1 MTFLRF
7 TSLIF
12 LILGLSACK
21 SDAPSTQTATNTQAP
36 AVLTMAQLEA
46 NYKKDANP
54 SNGNALIISIV
65 EKLKSSSVTGSE
77 RIGLLQKGYDV
88 AKAQGINARASGFLF
103 SILKESNS
111 IPNPSQVFEL
121 GQLMKNG
128 RKEAAAN
135 ILFNSLLDNSPNWEG
150 IDKVKSEITEKFTS
164 SDAYI
169 TSLGEALFE
178 DVDNTGINRT
188 AAMKYV
194 NACEAYGLAYPSN
207 TENTPDNLFKAAE
220 VAKSIR
226 TFPKSLS
233 IYDWILEKYP
243 NYEKAPTSLF
253 LKGFIIENNL
263 KDDEMAKQIYNDF
276 LSKYPKHDL
285 ADDVEFL
292 IENLGKTDQEILE
305 MIESK
310 KKN

>member
-1 MTFLRF
+1 MTIFRYAILSMLII
-7 TSLIF
+7 SLW
-12 LILGLSACK
+12 ACK
-21 SDAPSTQTATNTQAP
+21 SDPKTETPSSALVPATMT
-36 AVLTMAQLEA
+36 LSQLEA
-46 NYKKDANP
+46 NYAKEANP
-54 SNGNALIISIV
+54 TSGNALIVSIV
-65 EKLKSSSVTGSE
+65 DRLKDASLKDTE
-77 RIGLLQKGYDV
+77 RISLLQKGYEV

-111 IPNPSQVFEL
+111 TPNPDQVFEL
-121 GQLMKNG
+121 GQLMKSG
-128 RKEAAAN
+128 KKEAAAN
-135 ILFNSLLDNSPNWEG
+135 ILFNSILENSPSWER
-150 IDKVKSEITEKFTS
+150 ISEVKPQITETFSS

-169 TSLGEALFE
+169 QSLGEALFQN
-178 DVDNTGINRT
+178 VDNTGINRT

-194 NACEAYGLAYPSN
+194 NACEAYGLAYPGN
-207 TENTPDNLFKAAE
+207 TEKTPDYLFKAAE

-233 IYDWILEKYP
+233 IYDWILDKYP
-243 NYEKAPTSLF
+243 NYEKTPTSLF

-263 KDDEMAKQIYNDF
+263 KDDKMAKDIYNEF

-292 IENLGKTDQEILE
+292 IANLGKTDQEILE

-310 KKN
+310 KKK